1 VKLLRVY
8 RGDAIRLFP
17 LVLNAGVDA
26 DSDKGDFRNVR
37 RASDVTMPITDAF
50 KDRKL
55 ICMPLV
61 WQRCSLLPRP
71 PSRFRRTGELAIVG

>member
-1 VKLLRVY
+1 MC

-26 DSDKGDFRNVR
+26 DGDKGKFRHVR
-37 RASDVTMPITDAF
+37 RASDVAMPITDGV

-55 ICMPLV
+55 IYMPVV

-71 PSRFRRTGELAIVG
+71 PSRFRRMGELAIVG